1 MNIVVLFC
9 GGTLVMEESEHG
21 VWQVPPRERA
31 IQNLLSLEPRL
42 AKVARLEVVYVDN
55 IDSANITPD
64 HWDRMIDEVAS
75 RYDRY
80 DGFVVT
86 HGTDTMAYTA
96 SALSFGLRDLGKP
109 VVLTGAQIPGRF
121 IETDARR
128 NFVNAV
134 RVATAD
140 VAGVLV
146 VFDREVILGARAT
159 KVSESKLAAFQS
171 ANRPHVGEIR
181 VDLRIHQTAR
191 RRHDRPL
198 RVEKGF
204 DPNVIVST
212 LFPGRSVQSI
222 LDILGTGIGA
232 LILRAYGT
240 GNFAAHHLEVVR
252 RAGELGVPVVVTSQC
267 LEGATRMG
275 RYEVGKQALDLGAIE
290 AYDMSMECIVTKL
303 MWALARTRRPE
314 DIREI
319 MHRDHCGEVTVP
331 QTRGASPAARSR
343 EGRLGP

>member
-1 MNIVVLFC
+1 MNILVLFC

-21 VWQVPPRERA
+21 VWRVPPRERA
-31 IQNLLSLEPRL
+31 VDNLLSLEPRL
-42 AKVARLEVVYVDN
+42 ADVAQIEILYVDN
-55 IDSANITPD
+55 IDSADVTPA
-64 HWDRMIDEVAS
+64 HWDRMIDEIET
-75 RYDRY
+75 RYDAY

-134 RVATAD
+134 RVATSD

-146 VFDREVILGARAT
+146 VFDREIILGARAT

-171 ANRPHVGEIR
+171 ANSPPLGEIR
-181 VDLRIHQTAR
+181 VDLRVHRTAR

-204 DPNVIVST
+204 DPSVIVST
-212 LFPGRSVQSI
+212 LFPGRSPASI

-232 LILRAYGT
+232 LVLRAYGT
-240 GNFAAHHLEVVR
+240 GNFAAHHLEVLE
-252 RAGELGVPVVVTSQC
+252 RAAALGVPVVVTSQC

-275 RYEVGKQALDLGAIE
+275 RYEVGRRALELGAIE

-303 MWALARTRRPE
+303 MWALARTRRPAE
-314 DIREI
+314 IREI
-319 MHRDHCGEVTVP
+319 MHTDSCGEVT
-331 QTRGASPAARSR
+331 AART
-343 EGRLGP
+343 E